1 MENSYSLLL
10 AYKGREFQLEAVFV
24 PTGFGHRFNVQL
36 DDRQLI
42 VEFDEERDYRVIETA
57 APPNAK
63 ALDAA
68 FLELLVAKISAL
80 YQ

>member
-24 PTGFGHRFNVQL
+24 STAYVHQFRVQL

-63 ALDAA
+63 ALDVG
-68 FLELLVAKISAL
+68 FMELLVAKISAL